1 MQLGKTIV
9 KIRKEYE
16 LTQEDFAKK
25 FNVTRQTVSNWE
37 NEKSYPDLLTL
48 IKISDEFG
56 YSLDA
61 MLKENPDMT
70 EDMNENIKLAKIL
83 IKMYEKRIVTAIIGA
98 IACLIMAVI
107 SFITYDVVAMIIWIV
122 ALLVNVYTIVTYK
135 PIKKNKAKKDVY

>member
-37 NEKSYPDLLTL
+37 NEKNYPDLLTL

-56 YSLDA
+56 YSLDT

-70 EDMNENIKLAKIL
+70 EDMNENIKMAKIL

-135 PIKKNKAKKDVY
+135 PIKKNKVKKDIY

>member
-56 YSLDA
+56 YSLDT

-70 EDMNENIKLAKIL
+70 EDMNENIKMAKIL

-135 PIKKNKAKKDVY
+135 PIKKNKAKKDIY

>member
-56 YSLDA
+56 YSLDT

-70 EDMNENIKLAKIL
+70 EDMNENIKMAKIL

>member
-135 PIKKNKAKKDVY
+135 PIKKNKAKKDIY